1 MGVQKRFSVWL
12 VILAFAVVAGVTG
25 CKIKTPVA
33 STTQDLG
40 SEPDV
45 TFKDLQGNPVP
56 LSGLKGKV
64 VLLNFWAT
72 WCEPCRGEIPL
83 LIDLQQQ
90 YSSKGFTLLGASM
103 DDDPMK
109 VVPGFVKSTQFN
121 VGGKEETM
129 NYPIVVGSDDIA
141 AKFGGLLG
149 MPTSFLISRDGK
161 IVKRY
166 MGPLNPTE
174 FTRDLESQL

>member
-1 MGVQKRFSVWL
+1 MGTRRRFSLWFAL
-12 VILAFAVVAGVTG
+12 LAFAVTAAVAGCT
-25 CKIKTPVA
+25 IHTPTA
-33 STTQDLG
+33 PAGPNLG
-40 SEPDV
+40 NAPDV
-45 TFKDLQGNPVP
+45 SFKDLQGNLVP
-56 LSGLKGKV
+56 LSSYKGKV

-83 LIDLQQQ
+83 LINFQNQ
-90 YSSKGFTLLGASM
+90 YSSKGFTMLGASM

-109 VVPGFVKSTQFN
+109 VVPEFVKTTQFN

-129 NYPIVVGSDDIA
+129 DYPIVLGSDDIA

-161 IVKRY
+161 IVKKY
-166 MGPLNPTE
+166 MGALNE
-174 FTRDLESQL
+174 EQFTKDLQSQL